1 MAAQTRTKIVD
12 AAEMLLAREG
22 WANVSVRA
30 VAAHA
35 EVNLSAISYH
45 FGSFKSLRTEVLA
58 RRLIPLNEE
67 RRQNLV
73 ELQKRKVK
81 PSLEEILQAYLDPL
95 LKLSSSSDAGARAF
109 LLVLVRNSIE
119 PSEEYLGIVGNE
131 LSRHAGAFVDA
142 VKQVVPGV
150 SGEEI
155 KDRFRFA
162 IGAISR
168 ALATPTSRRLG
179 WQAESVQHLLAF
191 LIAGFSA
198 PPTTPA
204 AVAARRPRKA
214 GSPPAEVS

>member
-1 MAAQTRTKIVD
+1 MTAQTPAKIVD
-12 AAEMLLAREG
+12 AAEMLLARDG

-30 VAAHA
+30 VAAQA
-35 EVNLSAISYH
+35 GVNLSAVSYH
-45 FGSFKSLRTEVLA
+45 FGSFKALRTEVLA

-67 RRQNLV
+67 RQQTLE
-73 ELQKRKVK
+73 ELQQRKAK
-81 PSLEEILQAYLDPL
+81 PSLNEILHAYLDPL

-119 PSEEYLGIVGNE
+119 PSEEYLSIVGNE
-131 LSRHAGAFVDA
+131 LSRHTGAFVEA

-168 ALATPTSRRLG
+168 ALATPSSRRLG
-179 WQAESVQHLLAF
+179 WQAESVQHLLTF
-191 LIAGFSA
+191 LVAGFEASA
-198 PPTTPA
+198 TM
-204 AVAARRPRKA
+204 
-214 GSPPAEVS
+214 